1 MRVIILGC
9 GSSSGTPSVDFGWG
23 RCDPHNPKNRRSR
36 PSIVVEDGDTRLLI
50 DTAPDLRQQMLDAG
64 LRRLDA
70 VLYTHAHAD
79 HLHGIDDLRAV
90 NRAIG
95 APLPVY
101 ADRST
106 LETLHQRF
114 DYAIRPLPPD
124 AKGFFRPVLIPNEL
138 APGDRVTIG
147 GIEVAAFD
155 QDHGYSRTLG
165 FRFGDV
171 AYSTDVMDL
180 PEESFS
186 ALEGVRLWIIGT
198 LGNRPHPTHCD
209 VDKALAWIARIGPER
224 AVLTHLGSDLDYAE
238 LAARLPAGVE
248 PAYDGILIEMAAKAE
263 EHPSSTFRAEG
274 ARAGAGE

>member
-36 PSIVVEDGDTRLLI
+36 PSIVVEDGDTRLLV

-90 NRAIG
+90 NRFIG

-101 ADRST
+101 ADRRT
-106 LETLHQRF
+106 LETLGERF
-114 DYAIRPLPPD
+114 EYTLRPLPPD
-124 AKGFFRPVLIPNEL
+124 AKGFFRPVLIPNEI

-147 GIEVAAFD
+147 GIAVSAFD

-180 PEESFS
+180 PDESFT

-198 LGNRPHPTHCD
+198 MGYRSHPTHCD
-209 VDKALAWIARIGPER
+209 VGKALTWITRVGPER

-238 LAARLPAGVE
+238 LASRLPAGVE
-248 PAYDGILIEMAAKAE
+248 PAYDGLLIEMAAQAE
-263 EHPSSTFRAEG
+263 ESPATASTERS
-274 ARAGAGE
+274 ARAAAGE